1 MRPGVQPFL
10 GKWVSFAGKW
20 KIISC
25 SKVEHLT
32 SFRYGGPGELGNGL
46 LIEKIMFLWL
56 HGCLFFSLQK
66 FLTIPFCY
74 NIPMNKT
81 HIITRD
87 GLFCKYCLYD
97 GTWIAV
103 NYFYFLQGKQIDGSK
118 NATEGLYYRDKCAC
132 IKWFTCCLTPKT
144 ENSLVFHPFDVRLF
158 CNDLFLPLDTNYTIQ
173 VVAYQPLFN
182 LRSFYLFPIV
192 TPLFAAYYFDHRLIL
207 KLSKNPRFSGRRC
220 SGRSAT
226 EKKQ

>member
-1 MRPGVQPFL
+1 
-10 GKWVSFAGKW
+10 
-20 KIISC
+20 
-25 SKVEHLT
+25 
-32 SFRYGGPGELGNGL
+32 
-46 LIEKIMFLWL
+46 MFLWL

-74 NIPMNKT
+74 NIYLWIKP
-81 HIITRD
+81 ISSTRD

-144 ENSLVFHPFDVRLF
+144 ENSFVFHPFDVRLF
-158 CNDLFLPLDTNYTIQ
+158 WNDLFLPLDTNYTIQ

-182 LRSFYLFPIV
+182 LRSFYLFSDCD
-192 TPLFAAYYFDHRLIL
+192 PLTRCIL
-207 KLSKNPRFSGRRC
+207 FWPSSNSQTF
-220 SGRSAT
+220 
-226 EKKQ
+226 